1 MYKYKKSSFTRLIIS
16 DYEKYMQIN
25 TMYFLLRNIGFER
38 VALALVDMKKSP
50 CEKNDDNFHFEWR
63 GEKKSKILF

>member
-1 MYKYKKSSFTRLIIS
+1 
-16 DYEKYMQIN
+16 
-25 TMYFLLRNIGFER
+25 MYFLLRNIGFER

>member
-1 MYKYKKSSFTRLIIS
+1 
-16 DYEKYMQIN
+16 
-25 TMYFLLRNIGFER
+25 MYFLLRNIGFER

-63 GEKKSKILF
+63 GEKKSKIFFQVSANKQLNFWLSEDM